1 MSRHKNFR
9 GKKFEAEE
17 DDYDDDYDDY
27 EYSVSPDASNDFL
40 NPQSIKIPLSSFEK
54 HPVIADKTPE
64 NDTCLNSCLDSIKD
78 LIGDA
83 VSDNI
88 IKNEIIKCKYDIE
101 MTLDHL
107 LQNQTLKK
115 GNPIIA
121 TDGNNNKILKN
132 KPVLIQKFS
141 SIIDNKS
148 KIPLLSQSRSPPNKM
163 APQSLISTNLT
174 KDTLA
179 NYLKS
184 NNPPSLPPKD
194 MLDNV
199 SQNKLKTIKFI
210 DKLPS
215 FTSKNF
221 NSSPSNAM
229 KQPIILH
236 TPRANFK
243 PLLPSFSSKR
253 DILFKKDTSA
263 KVETS
268 PKICPTSTNTSHFE
282 SRIPVFGEADTPIS
296 TKFDEN
302 AQKNVD
308 TLEELQ
314 ITPLKTRISDQRNLS
329 YLNNVH
335 DFNYSDN
342 GTGPNLDSNEPLT
355 DLGNYATTKGE
366 ASTFSRILSSPSNN
380 LNSGLSLSKSNMT
393 LSPSNNVPEIFGAL
407 NKVDLSNTFIGNIPY
422 ELPIKDNDFNHI
434 LIPWLLDLLRPN
446 LDKYSYL
453 DPSLNKKGRK
463 NNPKK
468 APKNENLDRSQLLTS
483 SLDAGMSN
491 LNIVSPIPTT
501 PSKKIGKNPRKEDSK
516 EVKDGS
522 KIAKDL
528 VPEPEKV
535 LNSSPVEYRLD
546 AKELEMLEEA
556 KKCRKMEG
564 NSVINVVTLG
574 HVDAGKSTLIGHLL
588 CLKGNISQRTMHK
601 NEVESKKVGK
611 GSFAYAWV
619 LDETGEERSRGIT
632 MDVSHR
638 CLKLKNVTVN
648 LIDSPGHKDFIPNMI
663 TGASQADAAILVIDA
678 TKGEFETGFLSG
690 GQTREHAI
698 LARSLGV
705 SQLIVAVNKMD
716 TLARHNVERFSQ
728 ILLQMTPFL
737 RQCGFKDS
745 AISFVPVS
753 GLVGTNLIET
763 PKDTDDDIKFL
774 ALCRQTGTLVDRLE
788 SLNIPERRLD
798 YPLRFVI
805 SDSYKSP
812 IGSGFCLFGH
822 LETGFMNIGGIKG
835 SSKNNAKYV
844 ILPANEIVTIKNIKL
859 GETDVHLILAG
870 DHVTLTVMG
879 GPELPLKLV
888 SNACQILTPIN
899 QPIPLANVI
908 LAKILVFDVSSSHDQ
923 DKSDGFY
930 NNFTNNC
937 PSIYSPIT
945 LGFEAVFH
953 YLSFAEPCVI
963 TKLVALIDKSTGEYV
978 TNAIQDGKKPKVK
991 KPKLVSKGESA
1002 ECEITFSRAICI
1014 EPFSSFGCKEL
1025 GRFTLRQFGR
1035 SVCAGIAIKVQQI
1048 FIYLND

>member
-107 LQNQTLKK
+107 LQNQ
-115 GNPIIA
+115 N
-121 TDGNNNKILKN
+121 
-132 KPVLIQKFS
+132 
-141 SIIDNKS
+141 
-148 KIPLLSQSRSPPNKM
+148 
-163 APQSLISTNLT
+163 
-174 KDTLA
+174 
-179 NYLKS
+179 
-184 NNPPSLPPKD
+184 
-194 MLDNV
+194 
-199 SQNKLKTIKFI
+199 
-210 DKLPS
+210 
-215 FTSKNF
+215 
-221 NSSPSNAM
+221 
-229 KQPIILH
+229 
-236 TPRANFK
+236 
-243 PLLPSFSSKR
+243 
-253 DILFKKDTSA
+253 
-263 KVETS
+263 
-268 PKICPTSTNTSHFE
+268 
-282 SRIPVFGEADTPIS
+282 
-296 TKFDEN
+296 
-302 AQKNVD
+302 
-308 TLEELQ
+308 
-314 ITPLKTRISDQRNLS
+314 
-329 YLNNVH
+329 
-335 DFNYSDN
+335 
-342 GTGPNLDSNEPLT
+342 
-355 DLGNYATTKGE
+355 
-366 ASTFSRILSSPSNN
+366 
-380 LNSGLSLSKSNMT
+380 
-393 LSPSNNVPEIFGAL
+393 
-407 NKVDLSNTFIGNIPY
+407 
-422 ELPIKDNDFNHI
+422 
-434 LIPWLLDLLRPN
+434 
-446 LDKYSYL
+446 
-453 DPSLNKKGRK
+453 PSLNKKGRK

-1035 SVCAGIAIKVQQI
+1035 SVCAGIAIKI
-1048 FIYLND
+1048 LS